1 MLCLSTLVSFVL
13 TLVRAGAIR
22 SYLDDQISGW
32 TIEDTTIDGAFQG
45 IVIGGGR
52 RNRVRNNRFANV
64 KHTAIELQD
73 RGLDSESAMCKS
85 TAPHSIS
92 SRVKELL
99 YPGKKTPF
107 LRHFILK
114 IILLPRQAWDKQRKS

>member
-1 MLCLSTLVSFVL
+1 MRCIA
-13 TLVRAGAIR
+13 RALRESIR
-22 SYLDDQISGW
+22 SL
-32 TIEDTTIDGAFQG
+32 
-45 IVIGGGR
+45 
-52 RNRVRNNRFANV
+52 ANV

-114 IILLPRQAWDKQRKS
+114 VILLPRQAWDNLEKLRNKAVSYRLTVAQAVP